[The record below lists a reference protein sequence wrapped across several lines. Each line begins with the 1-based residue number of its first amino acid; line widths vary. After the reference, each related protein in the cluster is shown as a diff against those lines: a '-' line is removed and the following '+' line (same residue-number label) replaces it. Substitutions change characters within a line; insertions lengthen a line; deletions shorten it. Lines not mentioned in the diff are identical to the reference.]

1 MIKNGKYFVPPG
13 DGEHDFKALFKRTVS
28 AGAGRPVDSE
38 GFPQGSW
45 TPDALAEAISQLE
58 ANRAGIELRTVQLW
72 FQDNEKGISA
82 DNIRWLARVFGCD
95 DPEAT
100 SAWQAE
106 LSASQARL
114 TAKRR
119 QMRRHKDDEQ
129 IVPQQWDTDQPV
141 VLETVESSDPTTAEG
156 QTAETTVE
164 RTSLARASEALFSQG
179 SPLNLP
185 VTVFAGAVSLQFLS
199 LFLDISSVTY
209 TRDDGIIKQVGFL
222 WAPNW
227 TILFIIFLPLFLAFV
242 VDLLVFW
249 RREGRAELS
258 GLGSRNELL
267 KGWERKVGASSYT
280 FWAAFLVNIGF
291 AGIFQWV
298 DIRLL
303 PLLTGE
309 DDHAV
314 DWGSLAL
321 VDPDAI
327 GVSQQIVF
335 TGLAYFYMCIC
346 FYLFFTGLI
355 LLYTLV
361 HDFSEIVHQRGS
373 KVGGD
378 PSRVSKIELRIMQGI
393 FRCTILG
400 LLIAITM
407 KLQALYVTTT
417 ASNVPHWLLIDG
429 LSLMPGVSGT
439 IGWGDYATPTNYTSL
454 VVALSTCT
462 VFLYGF
468 VRIGLSGPY
477 RAAVVKMM
485 VVVVLEV
492 LAYLSMGAFSGFS
505 VLLVL
510 GILLAT
516 YGLFDP
522 GFGTG
527 QVATR
532 GTRDVT

>member
-1 MIKNGKYFVPPG
+1 MAE
-13 DGEHDFKALFKRTVS
+13 DQTVVT
-28 AGAGRPVDSE
+28 G
-38 GFPQGSW
+38 
-45 TPDALAEAISQLE
+45 
-58 ANRAGIELRTVQLW
+58 
-72 FQDNEKGISA
+72 
-82 DNIRWLARVFGCD
+82 
-95 DPEAT
+95 
-100 SAWQAE
+100 
-106 LSASQARL
+106 
-114 TAKRR
+114 
-119 QMRRHKDDEQ
+119 
-129 IVPQQWDTDQPV
+129 
-141 VLETVESSDPTTAEG
+141 AEG
-156 QTAETTVE
+156 TG
-164 RTSLARASEALFSQG
+164 LARASEALFSQG

-185 VTVFAGAVSLQFLS
+185 VSVFAGAVSLQFIS
-199 LFLDISSVTY
+199 LFLGISSVTY
-209 TRDDGIIKQVGFL
+209 MRDDGIIKQVGFL

-249 RREGRAELS
+249 RREGRAEIS
-258 GLGSRNELL
+258 GPVSPSGVL
-267 KGWERKVGASSYT
+267 KGWEQKVDASSYT

-298 DIRLL
+298 DVRLL
-303 PLLTGE
+303 PLLTGKN
-309 DDHAV
+309 DHAV

-327 GVSQQIVF
+327 SVSQEIVF

-361 HDFSEIVHQRGS
+361 HDFSEIVHRRGS
-373 KVGGD
+373 KVDVD

-417 ASNVPHWLLIDG
+417 ASNVPRWLLIDG
-429 LSLMPGVSGT
+429 LSLVPGISGT

-454 VVALSTCT
+454 VVALSACT
-462 VFLYGF
+462 VFLYGC

-477 RAAVVKMM
+477 RAALRKMM

-522 GFGTG
+522 GFGTS
-527 QVATR
+527 QVAAKGVR
-532 GTRDVT
+532 NVS